1 MKHPQY
7 TLPLLVLSAAAQQ
20 NVNAMATPV
29 DDTATV
35 TQGQTYVD
43 IPVLSND
50 SSDLEGGVL
59 VIEQVTSPSY
69 GSAVIYGD
77 GIIRYTPNENYSG
90 TDVFTYEVVD
100 QSGYGGFA
108 SVFITAGEEP
118 EPGGALEPY
127 AIGETNKRIA
137 RVMDDL
143 CTTTPTDSGGEVLA
157 SAYNVAAIP
166 AGTLFDT
173 CGALYESAQD
183 TAVLNAALRE
193 IAPEEALTQ
202 RNLLAENS
210 RNKTSRLYR
219 AIASMRAGHGT
230 SLSINGTALPF
241 GGGAAGDDGLGS
253 PWTLL
258 SSLQFDNF
266 EHDQTGNEAG
276 YESDA
281 KGVMLGLGYR
291 MSSELNVGAAFDWMT
306 YDVGY
311 DANSGDLD
319 SDIYSLTG
327 FLSWYRNALALD
339 LQLGYTTGDT
349 KAQRRF
355 ETVDPETFAD
365 SDYGSDQLDAS
376 AQLDWSW
383 QHQAWALRPFLRLDY
398 LKSNIDAFSET
409 GTSAWLAAAEKQ
421 SHEQLN
427 TSAGLDTS
435 YTLTYSWG
443 VMVPSVKLSLVNQAN
458 LSNSPVA
465 FQLVNEQSELGRF
478 ELRADSPDSLFYQW
492 DLTSAFILANGLS
505 TFFGAQIL
513 SGYDGVSAYQVN
525 GGVNWEF

>member
-7 TLPLLVLSAAAQQ
+7 ALPLLILSAATQ
-20 NVNAMATPV
+20 NATAAATAV
-29 DDTATV
+29 DDNATLS
-35 TQGQTYVD
+35 QGQTYVD
-43 IPVLSND
+43 IQVLSND
-50 SSDLEGGVL
+50 STDLEGGEL
-59 VIEQVTSPSY
+59 VIEQVSSPSY
-69 GSAVIYGD
+69 GSAIIYGD
-77 GIIRYTPNENYSG
+77 GIIRYTPGENYTGS
-90 TDVFTYEVVD
+90 DVFTYEVTD

-108 SVFITAGEEP
+108 SVFISAGEEP
-118 EPGGALEPY
+118 EPEPEPNSVFEPVATGG
-127 AIGETNKRIA
+127 TSKTIA
-137 RVMDDL
+137 RLLDQN
-143 CTTTPTDSGGEVLA
+143 CTFNAGEGGVG
-157 SAYNVAAIP
+157 AAQSL
-166 AGTLFDT
+166 LF
-173 CGALYESAQD
+173 GADCTRLQGYLQDGD
-183 TAVLNAALRE
+183 TALLNAALRQ

-202 RNLLAENS
+202 RDLLAENS

-219 AIASMRAGHGT
+219 AIASMRAGNST
-230 SLSINGTALPF
+230 SLSINGTSLPF
-241 GGGAAGDDGLGS
+241 GGAAGDDGLGS

-258 SSLQFDNF
+258 SSLQLDNL

-281 KGVMLGLGYR
+281 KGLMIGLGYR
-291 MSSELNVGAAFDWMT
+291 LSGDLNVGAAFDWMT

-311 DANSGDLD
+311 DASSGDLD

-339 LQLGYTTGDT
+339 LQLGYTTADT
-349 KAQRRF
+349 NAQRRF
-355 ETVDPETFAD
+355 ALVTPEASFAD

-383 QHQAWALRPFLRLDY
+383 QRQALALRPFLRLDY

-409 GTSAWLAAAEKQ
+409 GNSAWLVAAEKQ
-421 SHEQLN
+421 NHEQLN

-435 YTLTYSWG
+435 YTLTYAWG
-443 VMVPSVKLSLVNQAN
+443 VMVPSIKLSLVNQAN

-465 FQLVNEQSELGRF
+465 FQLINEESELGRF

-513 SGYDGVSAYQVN
+513 SGYDGVSAHQVN

>member
-7 TLPLLVLSAAAQQ
+7 ALPLLVLSAAVQ
-20 NVNAMATPV
+20 NANAAAIPA
-29 DDTATV
+29 DDTAFMSAG
-35 TQGQTYVD
+35 QGSVD
-43 IPVLSND
+43 IPVLEND
-50 SSDLEGGVL
+50 SSNLETGGQLFVN
-59 VIEQVTSPSY
+59 EYTQPAY
-69 GSAVIYGD
+69 GSAALAYG
-77 GIIRYTPNENYSG
+77 GMITYTPNEGFSG
-90 TDVFTYEVVD
+90 TDYFTYEVLD
-100 QSGYGGFA
+100 ESGYGGIA
-108 SVFITAGEEP
+108 QVAVTVEQEP
-118 EPGGALEPY
+118 EPVNTIEPY
-127 AIGETNKRIA
+127 AIGQTNKSIA

-143 CTTTPTDSGGEVLA
+143 CTDIPSEGGGEALA

-166 AGTLFDT
+166 VGTLFDT

-183 TAVLNAALRE
+183 SAVLNAVLRQ

-202 RNLLAENS
+202 RDLLAENS

-219 AIASMRAGHGT
+219 AIASMRAGHT
-230 SLSINGTALPF
+230 ASLSINGTNLPF
-241 GGGAAGDDGLGS
+241 GGAAGDDGLGS

-281 KGVMLGLGYR
+281 KGLMLGLGYR
-291 MSSELNVGAAFDWMT
+291 MSGDLNVGAAFDWMT

-311 DANSGDLD
+311 DTNSGDLD

-339 LQLGYTTGDT
+339 LQLGYTTADT

-355 ETVDPETFAD
+355 ELVDPEAFAD

-383 QHQAWALRPFLRLDY
+383 QRQALALRPFLRLDY
-398 LKSNIDAFSET
+398 LKSNIDTFSET
-409 GTSAWLAAAEKQ
+409 GNSAWLVAAEKQ
-421 SHEQLN
+421 SHEQIN

-465 FQLVNEQSELGRF
+465 FQLINEESELGRF

>member
-7 TLPLLVLSAAAQQ
+7 ALPLLILSAATQ
-20 NVNAMATPV
+20 NATAAATAV
-29 DDTATV
+29 DDNATLS
-35 TQGQTYVD
+35 QGQTYVD
-43 IPVLSND
+43 IQVLSND
-50 SSDLEGGVL
+50 STDLEGGEL
-59 VIEQVTSPSY
+59 VIEQVSSPSY
-69 GSAVIYGD
+69 GSAIIYGD
-77 GIIRYTPNENYSG
+77 GIIRYTPGENYTGS
-90 TDVFTYEVVD
+90 DVFTYEVTD

-108 SVFITAGEEP
+108 SVFISAGEEP
-118 EPGGALEPY
+118 EPGVLEPY

-143 CTTTPTDSGGEVLA
+143 CTTIPSDGGGEALA
-157 SAYNVAAIP
+157 GAASVAAIP
-166 AGTLFDT
+166 PGTLFDT
-173 CGALYESAQD
+173 CDALYEVAQD
-183 TAVLNAALRE
+183 SAVLNAVLRE

-202 RNLLAENS
+202 RDLLAENS

-219 AIASMRAGHGT
+219 AIASMRAGNST
-230 SLSINGTALPF
+230 SLSINGTSLPF
-241 GGGAAGDDGLGS
+241 GGAAGDDGLGS

-258 SSLQFDNF
+258 SSLQLDNL

-281 KGVMLGLGYR
+281 KGLMIGLGYR
-291 MSSELNVGAAFDWMT
+291 LSGDLNVGAAFDWMT

-311 DANSGDLD
+311 DASSGDLD

-339 LQLGYTTGDT
+339 LQLGYTTADT
-349 KAQRRF
+349 NAQRRF
-355 ETVDPETFAD
+355 ALVTPEASFAD

-383 QHQAWALRPFLRLDY
+383 QRQALALRPFLRLDY

-409 GTSAWLAAAEKQ
+409 GNSAWLVAAEKQ
-421 SHEQLN
+421 NHEQLN

-435 YTLTYSWG
+435 YTLTYAWG
-443 VMVPSVKLSLVNQAN
+443 VMVPSIKLSLVNQAN
-458 LSNSPVA
+458 LSNIPVA
-465 FQLVNEQSELGRF
+465 FQLINEESELGRF